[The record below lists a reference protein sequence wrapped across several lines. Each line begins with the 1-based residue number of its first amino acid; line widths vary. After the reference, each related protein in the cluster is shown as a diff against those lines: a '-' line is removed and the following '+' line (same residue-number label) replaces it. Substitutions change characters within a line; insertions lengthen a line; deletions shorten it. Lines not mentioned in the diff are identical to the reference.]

1 MKPYSIVTLML
12 LCLITTASFGQDFP
26 ILYPRWQK
34 EAIVHDL
41 IAGDRCDSLFSIQ
54 QQLMAD
60 LQNKIAD
67 QAGIIVQ
74 LHDQTGEFQNIK
86 TQWLGKQVDYQGEI
100 KILEK
105 KVRRLNF
112 NGILKDIGLALAAIG
127 IIAVVAK
134 HGI

>member
-1 MKPYSIVTLML
+1 MKNYSIVTITF
-12 LCLITTASFGQDFP
+12 LCLITTALFGQDFP

-41 IAGDRCDSLFSIQ
+41 VAGDRCDSLFRIQ
-54 QQLMAD
+54 QQLMAS

-86 TQWLGKQVDYQGEI
+86 TQWLGKQVDYHGEI

-105 KVRRLNF
+105 KVKRLNF

>member
-1 MKPYSIVTLML
+1 MKPYSIVTLMF
-12 LCLITTASFGQDFP
+12 LCLITTALFGQDSP
-26 ILYPRWQK
+26 TLYPRWQK

-41 IAGDRCDSLFSIQ
+41 ITGDRCDSLFNIQ
-54 QQLMAD
+54 QQLMVD

-112 NGILKDIGLALAAIG
+112 NGILKDVGLGLAAIG
-127 IIAVVAK
+127 IITVVAK

>member
-1 MKPYSIVTLML
+1 MVN
-12 LCLITTASFGQDFP
+12 
-26 ILYPRWQK
+26 
-34 EAIVHDL
+34 
-41 IAGDRCDSLFSIQ
+41 
-54 QQLMAD
+54 

-74 LHDQTGEFQNIK
+74 LRDQTGEFQNIK

-105 KVRRLNF
+105 KVKRLTF
-112 NGILKDIGLALAAIG
+112 NGILKDIGLGLAAVG